1 MTSKKRLIFSY
12 GILALLLAVLFAANL
27 FWGSVSLT
35 PGAVLAALT
44 GRGQDALSVGII
56 TQLRLPRAVMVVLLG
71 AALSAAG
78 YLLQT
83 FFANPIAG
91 PFVMGI
97 SSGAKLAVALVMVAF
112 LNQGLLTS
120 SLTLI
125 TAAFAGAMASMAF
138 VLAVSRRVQRMS
150 ILVICGVMI
159 GYICSAVTEFVV
171 AFAQDSNIV
180 NLHNWSQGSFS
191 GMTWG
196 NVRAAALVVLPAL
209 AAAFCLSKAHGR
221 LPDGGRP
228 TPGAWA
234 SMSEPFPGCWCCFP
248 ACWPPVSRP
257 LRAHLLCGHRG
268 APSGQAAV
276 RQCKAA
282 GGAARV
288 LPGRGGLLPAVRPH
302 RPQHVCP
309 HRAFDQRRNGS
320 VWRAGG
326 HLAAG
331 APGSGGCAM
340 KYRCETKELA
350 IGYGGAPLA
359 SGITLGAVP
368 GQILALIGPNGAGKS
383 TLLKTLAGQ
392 LAAQSGAVLL
402 QGQNLTTYTPNARAR
417 KMALMLPHT
426 RHTELTTCFDMAAAG
441 RYPYTGRLGILSEQD
456 KMQVRDALHLVQAD
470 ELADRDFTKISD
482 GQRQRV
488 LLARAVCQ
496 QPEIILLDEP
506 TSFWTSKA
514 KLSC

>member
-1 MTSKKRLIFSY
+1 MTSKKRLILSY

-112 LNQGLLTS
+112 LNHGLLTS

-209 AAAFCLSKAHGR
+209 AAAFCLSKPMAAYQM
-221 LPDGGRP
+221 GRP

-234 SMSEPFPGCWCCFP
+234 SMSKPFPGCWCCFP

-257 LRAHLLCGHRG
+257 LRG
-268 APSGQAAV
+268 PSPLWASRCPIWSSSCSAAQG
-276 RQCKAA
+276 RWWCCP
-282 GGAARV
+282 GAAWAG
-288 LPGRGGLLPAVRPH
+288 PPSACCATSSPAVCLPPPSFR
-302 RPQHVCP
+302 
-309 HRAFDQRRNGS
+309 S
-320 VWRAGG
+320 
-326 HLAAG
+326 
-331 APGSGGCAM
+331 AP
-340 KYRCETKELA
+340 
-350 IGYGGAPLA
+350 
-359 SGITLGAVP
+359 
-368 GQILALIGPNGAGKS
+368 
-383 TLLKTLAGQ
+383 
-392 LAAQSGAVLL
+392 
-402 QGQNLTTYTPNARAR
+402 
-417 KMALMLPHT
+417 
-426 RHTELTTCFDMAAAG
+426 
-441 RYPYTGRLGILSEQD
+441 
-456 KMQVRDALHLVQAD
+456 
-470 ELADRDFTKISD
+470 
-482 GQRQRV
+482 
-488 LLARAVCQ
+488 
-496 QPEIILLDEP
+496 
-506 TSFWTSKA
+506 
-514 KLSC
+514 